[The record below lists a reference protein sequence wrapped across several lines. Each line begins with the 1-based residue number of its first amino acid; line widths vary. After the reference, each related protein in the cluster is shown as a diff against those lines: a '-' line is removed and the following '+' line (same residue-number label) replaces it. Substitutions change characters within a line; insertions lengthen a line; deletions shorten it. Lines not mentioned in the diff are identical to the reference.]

1 VPGMPGGVFCVPGN
15 PSVGEFAVVAP
26 VGTIV
31 DVLVAPVGT
40 IVEVLVPAAAAAG
53 GVADDGAV
61 VVVVPVPVEAP
72 VVPAVVCAW
81 TEAIVPVLHRP
92 AISSSKCVFI
102 IVSSA
107 SFATQS
113 RAGHGRGARP
123 DRPGKN
129 AFVSARE
136 SASVQLVPR
145 MTITGLALVP
155 PPSAADLPK
164 VTPELLASVLARYS
178 RSNEGL
184 AAILSKVDVNNPD
197 ASIDR
202 ILKFVDY
209 GHASIGGLTGG
220 LAIALDGVSMWLAYK
235 IFEVAQMADGQESS
249 TRYITMDATNLP
261 AAEEVGIPSDLAP
274 RWRDVLARA
283 FAAYHAEYARL
294 DALATAEPQ
303 RVRVPADA
311 KPAVVARLRKN
322 YALDRARYFVPFAT
336 RTNLGLVQSS
346 RMWSMTV
353 KHLDSLPH
361 PEARAAAKL
370 IRDELLKQS
379 PRLMR
384 HSAGEPS
391 YEEQARQELATSL
404 ALGRER
410 LSAAALPDE
419 AWVHVERAAPP
430 WLGEMQPLA
439 EALRHRANR
448 YGQQGTATRR
458 MRVTFAWNNLALAEL
473 RDLNRHRTGN
483 RYTPLIQAGFYL
495 PPEID
500 RRSHAALLDDQL
512 ALTRELLERSSPA
525 YVYSLLLGA
534 QTPFEHSTHA
544 DKFIYEAELRTG
556 MGAHFRY
563 AEHLSAALKQF
574 FAQVPEA
581 RSWVV
586 EGTAEPE

>member
-1 VPGMPGGVFCVPGN
+1 M
-15 PSVGEFAVVAP
+15 
-26 VGTIV
+26 
-31 DVLVAPVGT
+31 
-40 IVEVLVPAAAAAG
+40 
-53 GVADDGAV
+53 
-61 VVVVPVPVEAP
+61 
-72 VVPAVVCAW
+72 
-81 TEAIVPVLHRP
+81 R
-92 AISSSKCVFI
+92 
-102 IVSSA
+102 
-107 SFATQS
+107 
-113 RAGHGRGARP
+113 
-123 DRPGKN
+123 
-129 AFVSARE
+129 
-136 SASVQLVPR
+136 
-145 MTITGLALVP
+145 ITGLALVP
-155 PPSAADLPK
+155 PPSAADVPK

-178 RSNEGL
+178 RSNDGI
-184 AAILSKVDVNNPD
+184 AAILAKVDLANPD
-197 ASIDR
+197 ESIDR

-220 LAIALDGVSMWLAYK
+220 LAVALDEVSMWLAYK
-235 IFEVAQMADGQESS
+235 IFEIATMADGQESS
-249 TRYITMDATNLP
+249 TRYIAMDAGNLP
-261 AAEEVGIPSDLAP
+261 APDELGLPPDLAD
-274 RWRDVLARA
+274 RWRAVMAKA
-283 FAAYHAEYARL
+283 FAAYHAEYSRL
-294 DALATAEPQ
+294 DTLATAEPQ
-303 RVRVPADA
+303 RVRLPAGA

-322 YALDRARYFVPFAT
+322 YALDRARYFIPLAT

-346 RMWSMTV
+346 RMWATTV

-384 HSAGEPS
+384 HSSAEQS
-391 YEEQARQELATSL
+391 YEEQARQELAASL

-410 LSAAALPDE
+410 LSSAALADQV
-419 AWVHVERAAPP
+419 WVHVDRATPP
-430 WLGEMQPLA
+430 FLPATQPVA

-448 YGQQGTATRR
+448 YGHQGAATRR

-473 RDLNRHRTGN
+473 RDLNRHRTGH
-483 RYTPLIQAGFYL
+483 RFTPFIQAGFYL

-500 RRSHAALLDDQL
+500 RTPHAALLAEQL
-512 ALTRELLERSSPA
+512 ELTRELMARGSPA

-563 AEHLSAALKQF
+563 AEHLSAALQAF

-581 RSWVV
+581 RDWVV

>member
-1 VPGMPGGVFCVPGN
+1 
-15 PSVGEFAVVAP
+15 
-26 VGTIV
+26 
-31 DVLVAPVGT
+31 
-40 IVEVLVPAAAAAG
+40 
-53 GVADDGAV
+53 
-61 VVVVPVPVEAP
+61 
-72 VVPAVVCAW
+72 
-81 TEAIVPVLHRP
+81 
-92 AISSSKCVFI
+92 
-102 IVSSA
+102 
-107 SFATQS
+107 
-113 RAGHGRGARP
+113 
-123 DRPGKN
+123 
-129 AFVSARE
+129 
-136 SASVQLVPR
+136 

-155 PPSAADLPK
+155 PPTAADLPK

-235 IFEVAQMADGQESS
+235 IFEIAQMADGQESS
-249 TRYITMDATNLP
+249 TRYLAMDASNLP
-261 AAEEVGIPSDLAP
+261 SPAELGIPADLAA
-274 RWRDVLARA
+274 RWRDVMASA

-294 DALATAEPQ
+294 DALAQARPEL
-303 RVRVPADA
+303 VRLPPDA
-311 KPAVVARLRKN
+311 KPAVVTRLRKN

-346 RMWSMTV
+346 RMWATTV

-361 PEARAAAKL
+361 PEARAAARL

-384 HSAGEPS
+384 HSFADDS
-391 YEEQARQELATSL
+391 YAEQVRQELAASYR
-404 ALGRER
+404 LGLER
-410 LSAAALPDE
+410 LSAQPLDDE
-419 AWVHVERAAPP
+419 VWVRVDRATPP
-430 WLGEMQPLA
+430 WLPESQPVA

-473 RDLNRHRTGN
+473 RDLNRHRTGY
-483 RYTPLIQAGFYL
+483 RYTPLVQSGFYL
-495 PPEID
+495 PPEIAHAD
-500 RRSHAALLDDQL
+500 HAALLAAQL
-512 ALTRELLERSSPA
+512 DLTRELLRRGSPA

-534 QTPFEHSTHA
+534 QTPFEHGTHA

-563 AEHLSAALKQF
+563 AEHLSAALQAF
-574 FAQVPEA
+574 LQQVPEA
-581 RSWVV
+581 RAWVV

>member
-1 VPGMPGGVFCVPGN
+1 M
-15 PSVGEFAVVAP
+15 
-26 VGTIV
+26 
-31 DVLVAPVGT
+31 
-40 IVEVLVPAAAAAG
+40 
-53 GVADDGAV
+53 
-61 VVVVPVPVEAP
+61 
-72 VVPAVVCAW
+72 
-81 TEAIVPVLHRP
+81 R
-92 AISSSKCVFI
+92 
-102 IVSSA
+102 
-107 SFATQS
+107 
-113 RAGHGRGARP
+113 
-123 DRPGKN
+123 
-129 AFVSARE
+129 
-136 SASVQLVPR
+136 
-145 MTITGLALVP
+145 ITGIALVP
-155 PPSAADLPK
+155 PPTAADCPK

-178 RSNEGL
+178 RSNEGIQ
-184 AAILSKVDVNNPD
+184 AILSKVDLANPD

-202 ILKFVDY
+202 ILRFVDY

-220 LAIALDGVSMWLAYK
+220 LAVALDDVSMWLAYK
-235 IFEVAQMADGQESS
+235 IFEIAQMADGQESS
-249 TRYITMDATNLP
+249 TRYITMDAANLP
-261 AAEEVGIPSDLAP
+261 SAEELGIPADLAA
-274 RWRDVLARA
+274 RWREVLARA

-311 KPAVVARLRKN
+311 KPAVVTRLRKN
-322 YALDRARYFVPFAT
+322 YALDRARYFIPFAT

-346 RMWSMTV
+346 RMWAATV
-353 KHLDSLPH
+353 KHLDSLAH
-361 PEARAAAKL
+361 PEAKAAAKL

-384 HSAGEPS
+384 HSSAEAS
-391 YEEQARQELATSL
+391 YVAQAQQELETSL

-410 LSAAALPDE
+410 LSSAALADDV
-419 AWVHVERAAPP
+419 WVKVDRSAPP
-430 WLGEMQPLA
+430 WLPERQSIA

-458 MRVTFAWNNLALAEL
+458 MRVTFALAEL
-473 RDLNRHRTGN
+473 RDLNRHRTGH

-500 RRSHAALLDDQL
+500 RAPHAALLADQL
-512 ALTRELLERSSPA
+512 ELTRELLARGSPA

-563 AEHLSAALKQF
+563 AEHLSAVLKGF
-574 FAQVPEA
+574 FEQVPEA
-581 RSWVV
+581 RDWVV

>member
-1 VPGMPGGVFCVPGN
+1 M
-15 PSVGEFAVVAP
+15 
-26 VGTIV
+26 
-31 DVLVAPVGT
+31 
-40 IVEVLVPAAAAAG
+40 
-53 GVADDGAV
+53 
-61 VVVVPVPVEAP
+61 
-72 VVPAVVCAW
+72 
-81 TEAIVPVLHRP
+81 R
-92 AISSSKCVFI
+92 
-102 IVSSA
+102 
-107 SFATQS
+107 
-113 RAGHGRGARP
+113 
-123 DRPGKN
+123 
-129 AFVSARE
+129 
-136 SASVQLVPR
+136 
-145 MTITGLALVP
+145 ITGLALVP

-184 AAILSKVDVNNPD
+184 AAILAKVDLANPD

-235 IFEVAQMADGQESS
+235 IFEIAQMADGQESS
-249 TRYITMDATNLP
+249 TRYITMEATNVP
-261 AAEEVGIPSDLAP
+261 APEELGIPGDLAT
-274 RWRDVLARA
+274 RWRDVLARS
-283 FAAYHAEYARL
+283 FDAYHAEYARL
-294 DALATAEPQ
+294 DALAVAEPQ
-303 RVRVPADA
+303 RVRLPADA

-322 YALDRARYFVPFAT
+322 YALDRARYFIPFAT

-346 RMWSMTV
+346 RMWTMTV
-353 KHLDSLPH
+353 KHLDSLPQ

-384 HSAGEPS
+384 HSFAEKS
-391 YEEQARQELATSL
+391 YEEQARQELAASL

-410 LSAAALPDE
+410 LSADALSDKV
-419 AWVHVERAAPP
+419 WVHVDRTSPP
-430 WLGEMQPLA
+430 WLAETQPVA

-448 YGQQGTATRR
+448 YGQQGAATRR

-473 RDLNRHRTGN
+473 RDLNRHRTGH

-495 PPEID
+495 PPEIS
-500 RRSHAALLDDQL
+500 RASHAPLLDEQL
-512 ALTRELLERSSPA
+512 ALTRELLERGSPA

-563 AEHLSAALKQF
+563 AEHLSAALREF
-574 FAQVPEA
+574 FLQVPEA
-581 RSWVV
+581 RQWVV